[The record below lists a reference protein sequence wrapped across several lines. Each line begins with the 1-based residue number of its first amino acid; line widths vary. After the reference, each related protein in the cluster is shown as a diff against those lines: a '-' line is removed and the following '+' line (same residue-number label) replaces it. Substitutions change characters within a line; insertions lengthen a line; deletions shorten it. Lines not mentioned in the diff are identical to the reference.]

1 MEPISVEPIF
11 NFQGSTLLS
20 ALAFL
25 GTAAM
30 LWALGVSFVI
40 LMARGNGFAAKHVA
54 RAGAGVAGAYLAVL
68 AGLSLVSRAWPVEPG
83 NARSAR
89 ESDCHPAASAVDAS
103 AWVPIRLPES
113 SLAGNAAVG
122 R

>member
-20 ALAFL
+20 VLVFL

-40 LMARGNGFAAKHVA
+40 LLARGNGFAARRVA
-54 RAGAGVAGAYLAVL
+54 TAGAGVAGAYLAVL
-68 AGLSLVSRAWPVEPG
+68 AGLSVVSPASPVEPG

-103 AWVPIRLPES
+103 ARVPVRLPEPS
-113 SLAGNAAVG
+113 PAGNAEVG